1 MINRTKSM
9 AYIVKSLAALSISLS
24 MPITISAQDAAPVH
38 IGFAAEVER
47 VVQGQIGEADFVPV
61 QYDDDI
67 FFNEIITTEP
77 DAIAVMSFRDG
88 STLEIGP
95 NSAVTIDEFVFNPVE
110 GVKTQTISAVVGTF
124 RFVSG
129 MAMPNQTVTINTPTA
144 TLGIR
149 GSEVNMAVT
158 LDGTAASVTNGSAQV
173 TQRSANSA
181 ANVQTLTPGSAF
193 VSYNTTFI
201 SGANANAVG
210 LQLQQR
216 INSSFGDHSTP
227 EVSPQRRNADT
238 AANLVPAGQQSSQS
252 TESST
257 QSFMT
262 FAEGT
267 YGDLNLGDMG
277 VQSAET
283 LANSGIG
290 TAAQNGNALTTEQ
303 QNTLNS
309 LNEET
314 ANLQSL
320 LNDAIVQGEIAS
332 QNNHELGT
340 TQVITGLAESGNV
353 QAVTSATT
361 NAAQADSNQ
370 ATPAVSAAAA
380 NLNNVD
386 ANAMTGILQGAISGL
401 QAGGSEVNGNV
412 VGSLTS
418 TAINNLP
425 PGNRQAIGNAV
436 ATNVATNFATSNPN
450 EAASLAA
457 ALNTGLT
464 GANANIAA
472 NATQNLATQ
481 LPGQAQAINTAANNA
496 AAANLSTL
504 PATAA
509 GVTPAQLAANTN
521 PAQSSGPAIANA
533 ANVTGTGVVQSD
545 TVASGNTQITVPN
558 PQTLHGN

>member
-1 MINRTKSM
+1 M
-9 AYIVKSLAALSISLS
+9 AVTVAL
-24 MPITISAQDAAPVH
+24 PVSAYAQEAELLH

-47 VVQGQIGEADFVPV
+47 SVEGQIGEADFVPV
-61 QYDDDI
+61 RIDDDI

-77 DAIAVMSFRDG
+77 DAVAVMSFRDG

-110 GVKTQTISAVVGTF
+110 GVKTQTMSVLVGSF

-149 GSEVNMAVT
+149 GSVANGVVGA
-158 LDGTAASVTNGSAQV
+158 DGSTAAVPTNGSINFSNSNSSNNPQSV
-173 TQRSANSA
+173 TLASG
-181 ANVQTLTPGSAF
+181 QTGVVRRPGGQTGS
-193 VSYNTTFI
+193 SSNMTFG
-201 SGANANAVG
+201 SSVNAVG
-210 LQLQQR
+210 RQIVSRTTQT
-216 INSSFGDHSTP
+216 FGTRVTTP
-227 EVSPQRRNADT
+227 QISAQRRARDA
-238 AANLVPAGQQSSQS
+238 AANQTP
-252 TESST
+252 
-257 QSFMT
+257 
-262 FAEGT
+262 
-267 YGDLNLGDMG
+267 
-277 VQSAET
+277 
-283 LANSGIG
+283 
-290 TAAQNGNALTTEQ
+290 TAAQQQANASTQPSQVQLNAQANALNARQDQTLDAMGVDSVITLENSGVLGTSQLSGEQ
-303 QNTLNS
+303 QNTIDS
-309 LNEET
+309 LNETT
-314 ANLQSL
+314 AALQSIL
-320 LNDAIVQGEIAS
+320 DNSIVESSVASENNHVQG
-332 QNNHELGT
+332 T
-340 TQVITGLAESGNV
+340 TNVITGISQTGDV
-353 QAVTSATT
+353 QAVTAATG

-386 ANAMTGILQGAISGL
+386 ANAMTGILQGAINGL

-481 LPGQAQAINTAANNA
+481 LPGQAQAINTAASNA